1 MKIQEEH
8 FYSSGMR
15 TQTTVGNHGSPNSTQ
30 RTARSPKGCKT
41 RHTGKGLRPEGQPW
55 ELLQPLPAMHLGAG
69 ARAWGGSDNP
79 AWTLPQH
86 PGLARGDGMSGKQRR
101 RVPTGWEQKLLC
113 HLWTLVSPTMY
124 PRLSMP
130 QSQPLQS
137 EDDKGSNPHASLHMA
152 STQSTLTLLSVI
164 KATS

>member
-1 MKIQEEH
+1 MAAPTVLRGQLGPPRAAKPGIQARG
-8 FYSSGMR
+8 SGPLR
-15 TQTTVGNHGSPNSTQ
+15 GSHGSCS
-30 RTARSPKGCKT
+30 SPC
-41 RHTGKGLRPEGQPW
+41 H
-55 ELLQPLPAMHLGAG
+55 AMHLGAG